1 MSEFSEA
8 AEIGD
13 LADGAIIK
21 VKVAGHAVLLARAG
35 DVYYATQEHCPHMG
49 GNLAKGKLKGTIVT
63 CPVHGSQFDL
73 KDGSVIRWTNW
84 TGTIEKVGEVI
95 RHPRSLKTYPV
106 RLEGDKIL
114 VRLTD

>member
-1 MSEFSEA
+1 MSEFSEIA
-8 AEIGD
+8 KIGD
-13 LADGAIIK
+13 LADGAMIK

-35 DVYYATQEHCPHMG
+35 DAYYATQEHCPHMG

-95 RHPRSLKTYPV
+95 RHPRPLKVYPV
-106 RLEGDKIL
+106 KVEEDKIL
-114 VRLTD
+114 INPGD